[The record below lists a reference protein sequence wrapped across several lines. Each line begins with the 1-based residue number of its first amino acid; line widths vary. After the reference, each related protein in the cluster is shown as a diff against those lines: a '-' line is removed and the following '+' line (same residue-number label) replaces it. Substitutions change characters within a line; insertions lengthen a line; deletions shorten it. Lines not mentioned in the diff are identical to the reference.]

1 MGTEKFYSD
10 LTVFDNFSVVSDLSS
25 YTKIPSDWYIVAAD
39 VKNSTI
45 AIEKGLYKSVNIV
58 GVSVITSVRNS
69 TKPLLLP
76 YIFGGDGATICIPPT
91 VLIKVK
97 QALIS
102 TREMAEKQFG
112 LTLRVGVIPVSD
124 VLNEGYEVLIT
135 RHRMSKFYIQ
145 TAFAGGGV
153 EYAEN
158 LIKDEE
164 KGKIYNLN
172 EISNNIAADYSGLE
186 CRWDQVYSQHGETI
200 SLIVKALSS
209 SMEAQAIVYD
219 EIIKKISQIYGND
232 ESCSP
237 VQADALHL
245 TMNNTQ
251 LSHEL
256 KVNTYLLDQI
266 DLIKYWIKIRF
277 QNLIGWV
284 FMTFKLN
291 ISGVNWGNYKN
302 DLVRNT
308 DFKKFDGVLREVI
321 SGTQE
326 QRIELQGYLK
336 QRYEKGECVYGI
348 HASDSALVTCMIN
361 DRSGEHFHFVDGAD
375 GGYAM
380 AATEMKKQLKTLQV

>member
-1 MGTEKFYSD
+1 
-10 LTVFDNFSVVSDLSS
+10 
-25 YTKIPSDWYIVAAD
+25 
-39 VKNSTI
+39 
-45 AIEKGLYKSVNIV
+45 
-58 GVSVITSVRNS
+58 
-69 TKPLLLP
+69 
-76 YIFGGDGATICIPPT
+76 
-91 VLIKVK
+91 
-97 QALIS
+97 
-102 TREMAEKQFG
+102 
-112 LTLRVGVIPVSD
+112 
-124 VLNEGYEVLIT
+124 
-135 RHRMSKFYIQ
+135 
-145 TAFAGGGV
+145 
-153 EYAEN
+153 
-158 LIKDEE
+158 
-164 KGKIYNLN
+164 
-172 EISNNIAADYSGLE
+172 
-186 CRWDQVYSQHGETI
+186 
-200 SLIVKALSS
+200 
-209 SMEAQAIVYD
+209 MEAQAIVYD